1 MSPQPS
7 PRTQRTQDAIADAAR
22 TILKTKPVKNLSM
35 VSLAETSQIARA
47 TVYNHVSEKS
57 DIYALI
63 SKSYQKDFKTLI
75 SENQELVAGLKA
87 LADFV
92 ANDAA
97 VQGLAKHDPKSLN
110 QVISHIHT
118 MPDEIAKILMDAL
131 LSWNVSADLI
141 SADVVVRWITS
152 HAIAPGSQSE
162 REVGAEVLAN
172 ALKKD
177 AGV

>member
-1 MSPQPS
+1 MSPQQS

-47 TVYNHVSEKS
+47 TVYNHVNEKA

-63 SKSYQKDFKTLI
+63 SKSYQKDVEKI
-75 SENQELVAGLKA
+75 INQNQKLVSGLKA

-92 ANDAA
+92 ANDPA

-110 QVISHIHT
+110 QVISHIHS
-118 MPDEIAKILMDAL
+118 MPDYIAKLLMDAL
-131 LSWNVSADLI
+131 LSWNVAADLI

-152 HAIAPGSQSE
+152 HAISPGLETE
-162 REVGAEVLAN
+162 REVGAEVIAN
-172 ALKKD
+172 ALMKD

>member
-75 SENQELVAGLKA
+75 SENQELVAGSQILWRTMLLYKA
-87 LADFV
+87 WQNMIPNL
-92 ANDAA
+92 
-97 VQGLAKHDPKSLN
+97 
-110 QVISHIHT
+110 
-118 MPDEIAKILMDAL
+118 
-131 LSWNVSADLI
+131 
-141 SADVVVRWITS
+141 
-152 HAIAPGSQSE
+152 
-162 REVGAEVLAN
+162 
-172 ALKKD
+172 
-177 AGV
+177 